1 MKFVLGFYSQVSHA
15 SPHPVFMRLITCI
28 LKPVLTYVH
37 NNRSCR
43 LSIACP
49 SAMIKYLGMHFPEI
63 NLLVSTLAKC
73 GSLELFTS
81 AYNNTILPLIPHKDR
96 SIAVDRTTTLIR
108 KTYGVR
114 ATTLWCYGQIWAP
127 SIVTMMKTIGL
138 ERLVISS
145 YDALGQKTSGR
156 SSFRMN
162 EIGRKIDVLQANDKF
177 SKAVSSYAQNEISLD
192 QLKQI
197 MREIVLNSDDENLTC
212 MINLDQ
218 LCQGASYHREDD
230 EELYTV
236 FTSLFSAAQSAGAD
250 IILARD
256 CDTECV
262 GYLANGWYGRDAYA
276 NGLASFND
284 LFSRSEDFRF
294 YLNRYLT
301 LAEFASE
308 SKKDRVLRRR
318 LQEMLST
325 LPSGSLFLCDT
336 QASCLSLNEHR
347 QYYKTLIDAE
357 NSLDE
362 AGVRLNCAD
371 VDDDGL
377 DEEFCYGRQ
386 ARALF
391 SLTGA
396 SVYEYSS
403 KELGLNIF
411 DTVPFWLKTFPET
424 RKKRSFIDSY
434 VINGRE
440 YLLGYRTYSLDSV
453 NKSRSEFCFSYQE
466 EDMNFSVEKHY
477 KLNNQNLYMSHTL
490 VNQGSEFLS
499 GEYSTVIYFTLPGAS
514 AFAYNEKREPLVGSA
529 LSGIKNVRFFD
540 SSRCLQLSFTSTDY
554 FSVSEE
560 NRYQSEVTSLGSQH
574 CTAECTK
581 SEYCYPYIEYEG
593 EMNVFTEQST
603 FRHHKRRSL

>member
-362 AGVRLNCAD
+362 AGLRLNCAD

-403 KELGLNIF
+403 RELGLNIF

-560 NRYQSEVTSLGSQH
+560 NRYQSEVTSLGSEQFYLY
-574 CTAECTK
+574 TK
-581 SEYCYPYIEYEG
+581 VKLTFKVSIAP
-593 EMNVFTEQST
+593 QSAQ
-603 FRHHKRRSL
+603 SLNIVTRISSTKEK

>member
-37 NNRSCR
+37 NNRGCR

-49 SAMIKYLGMHFPEI
+49 SAMIKYLGLHFPEI

-81 AYNNTILPLIPHKDR
+81 AYNNAILPLIPHKDR
-96 SIAVDRTTTLIR
+96 SSAVDRTTTLIR

-114 ATTLWCYGQIWAP
+114 ATTLWCYGQIWSP
-127 SIVTMMKTIGL
+127 SVVAMMKTIGL

-145 YDALGQKTSGR
+145 YDALGQKTDGKT
-156 SSFRMN
+156 SFRMN
-162 EIGRKIDVLQANDKF
+162 EIGRKIDVLHACDKF
-177 SKAVSSYAQNEISLD
+177 SKAVSSYAQNEITLD
-192 QLKQI
+192 QL
-197 MREIVLNSDDENLTC
+197 REMMSAIVLNSSSDSLTC
-212 MINLDQ
+212 MVNLDQ

-236 FTSLFSAAQSAGAD
+236 FTSLFDAAQSAGAD

-256 CDTECV
+256 CDIDVV
-262 GYLANGWYGRDAYA
+262 GYLPGGWYGRDAYA
-276 NGLASFND
+276 NGLVSFNE
-284 LFSRSEDFRF
+284 LFARSEDFRF

-301 LAEFASE
+301 LAEFSSN
-308 SKKDRVLRRR
+308 SKKDRVLRKR

-325 LPSGSLFLCDT
+325 LPCGSLFLCDT

-357 NSLDE
+357 NSLEE
-362 AGVRLNCAD
+362 AGARLNSAD
-371 VDDDGL
+371 VDDDGI
-377 DEEFCYGRQ
+377 DEEFCYGKQ

-403 KELGLNIF
+403 RELGLNIF
-411 DTVPFWLKTFPET
+411 DTIPFWMKSFPET
-424 RKKRSFIDSY
+424 RKKRSFTDSY

-440 YLLGYRTYSLDSV
+440 YFPGNSIYCLDSV
-453 NKSRSEFCFSYQE
+453 NKSRSEFCFSYQD
-466 EDMNFSVEKHY
+466 EDMDFSVEKHY
-477 KLNNQNLYMSHTL
+477 KLNNQNLYMSHTI
-490 VNQGSEFLS
+490 VNQSTEFLN

-514 AFAYNEKREPLVGSA
+514 AFAYNEKKEPLVGSA
-529 LSGIKNVRFFD
+529 LSGIKSVRFFD
-540 SSRCLQLSFTSTDY
+540 SSRCLHLSFTSTDY

-560 NRYQSEVTSLGSQH
+560 NRYQSEVTSLGSEQFYLY
-574 CTAECTK
+574 TK
-581 SEYCYPYIEYEG
+581 VKLTFKVSIAP
-593 EMNVFTEQST
+593 QSAQ
-603 FRHHKRRSL
+603 SLNIVTRISSTKEK

>member
-145 YDALGQKTSGR
+145 YDALGQKSSGR

-362 AGVRLNCAD
+362 AGLRLNCAD

-560 NRYQSEVTSLGSQH
+560 NRYQSEVTSLGSEQFYLY
-574 CTAECTK
+574 TK
-581 SEYCYPYIEYEG
+581 VKLTFKVSIAP
-593 EMNVFTEQST
+593 QSAQ
-603 FRHHKRRSL
+603 SLNIVTRISSTKEK

>member
-37 NNRSCR
+37 NNRGCR

-81 AYNNTILPLIPHKDR
+81 AYNNSILPLIPHKDR

-114 ATTLWCYGQIWAP
+114 ATTLWCYGQIWAS
-127 SIVTMMKTIGL
+127 SIVAMMKTIGL

-156 SSFRMN
+156 ASFRMN

-197 MREIVLNSDDENLTC
+197 MRDIVLNSDDENLTC

-236 FTSLFSAAQSAGAD
+236 FTSLFTAAQSAGAD

-256 CDTECV
+256 CDMDCV

-357 NSLDE
+357 NSLEE
-362 AGVRLNCAD
+362 AGLRLNCAD

-411 DTVPFWLKTFPET
+411 DTVPSWLKSFPET

-434 VINGRE
+434 VINGQE

-466 EDMNFSVEKHY
+466 ENMNFSVEKHY

-490 VNQGSEFLS
+490 VNHGSEFLS

-560 NRYQSEVTSLGSQH
+560 NRYQSEVTSLGSEQFYLY
-574 CTAECTK
+574 TRVKLTFKISIAPQSAQSLNIVTRISSTK
-581 SEYCYPYIEYEG
+581 E
-593 EMNVFTEQST
+593 
-603 FRHHKRRSL
+603 K

>member
-145 YDALGQKTSGR
+145 YDVLGQKTSGR

-362 AGVRLNCAD
+362 AGLRLNCAD

-560 NRYQSEVTSLGSQH
+560 NRYQSEVTSLGSEQFYLY
-574 CTAECTK
+574 TK
-581 SEYCYPYIEYEG
+581 VKLTFKVSIAP
-593 EMNVFTEQST
+593 QSAQ
-603 FRHHKRRSL
+603 SLNIVTRISSTKEK

>member
-197 MREIVLNSDDENLTC
+197 MSEIVLNSDDENLTC

-362 AGVRLNCAD
+362 AGLRLNCAD

-403 KELGLNIF
+403 RELGLNIF

-560 NRYQSEVTSLGSQH
+560 NRYQSEVTSLGSEQFYLY
-574 CTAECTK
+574 TK
-581 SEYCYPYIEYEG
+581 VKLTFKVSIAP
-593 EMNVFTEQST
+593 QSAQ
-603 FRHHKRRSL
+603 SLNIVTRISSTKEK

>member
-145 YDALGQKTSGR
+145 YDALGQKSSGR

-362 AGVRLNCAD
+362 AGLRLNCAD

-403 KELGLNIF
+403 RELGLNIF

-540 SSRCLQLSFTSTDY
+540 SSRCVIFSDQVKRFSMGNFAVYFPFKGIFFSDTALQANTH
-554 FSVSEE
+554 
-560 NRYQSEVTSLGSQH
+560 GSIQFPLPH
-574 CTAECTK
+574 
-581 SEYCYPYIEYEG
+581 PIP
-593 EMNVFTEQST
+593 Q
-603 FRHHKRRSL
+603 

>member
-362 AGVRLNCAD
+362 AGLRLNCAD

-386 ARALF
+386 ARALL

-396 SVYEYSS
+396 SVYE
-403 KELGLNIF
+403 
-411 DTVPFWLKTFPET
+411 
-424 RKKRSFIDSY
+424 
-434 VINGRE
+434 
-440 YLLGYRTYSLDSV
+440 
-453 NKSRSEFCFSYQE
+453 
-466 EDMNFSVEKHY
+466 
-477 KLNNQNLYMSHTL
+477 
-490 VNQGSEFLS
+490 
-499 GEYSTVIYFTLPGAS
+499 
-514 AFAYNEKREPLVGSA
+514 
-529 LSGIKNVRFFD
+529 
-540 SSRCLQLSFTSTDY
+540 
-554 FSVSEE
+554 
-560 NRYQSEVTSLGSQH
+560 
-574 CTAECTK
+574 
-581 SEYCYPYIEYEG
+581 
-593 EMNVFTEQST
+593 
-603 FRHHKRRSL
+603 

>member
-362 AGVRLNCAD
+362 AGLRLNCAD

-560 NRYQSEVTSLGSQH
+560 NRYQSEVTSLGSEQFYLY
-574 CTAECTK
+574 TK
-581 SEYCYPYIEYEG
+581 VKLTFKVSIAP
-593 EMNVFTEQST
+593 QSAQ
-603 FRHHKRRSL
+603 SLNIVTRISSTKEK

>member
-145 YDALGQKTSGR
+145 YDALGQKSSGR

-325 LPSGSLFLCDT
+325 LPCGSLFLCDT

-362 AGVRLNCAD
+362 AGLRLNCAD

-403 KELGLNIF
+403 RELGLNIF

-490 VNQGSEFLS
+490 VNHGSEFLS

-560 NRYQSEVTSLGSQH
+560 NRYQSEVTSLGSEQFYLY
-574 CTAECTK
+574 TK
-581 SEYCYPYIEYEG
+581 VKLTFKVSIAP
-593 EMNVFTEQST
+593 QSAQ
-603 FRHHKRRSL
+603 SLNIVTRISSTKEK

>member
-145 YDALGQKTSGR
+145 YDALGQKSSGR

-362 AGVRLNCAD
+362 AGLRLNCAD

-403 KELGLNIF
+403 RELGLNIF

-560 NRYQSEVTSLGSQH
+560 NRYQSEVTSLGSEQFYLY
-574 CTAECTK
+574 TK
-581 SEYCYPYIEYEG
+581 VKLTFKVSIAP
-593 EMNVFTEQST
+593 QSAQ
-603 FRHHKRRSL
+603 SLNIVTRISSTKEK

>member
-362 AGVRLNCAD
+362 AGLRLNCAD

-403 KELGLNIF
+403 RELGLNIF

-490 VNQGSEFLS
+490 VNHGSEFLS

-560 NRYQSEVTSLGSQH
+560 NRYQSEVTSLGSEQFYLY
-574 CTAECTK
+574 TK
-581 SEYCYPYIEYEG
+581 VKLTFKVSIAP
-593 EMNVFTEQST
+593 QSAQ
-603 FRHHKRRSL
+603 SLNIVTRISSTKEK

>member
-37 NNRSCR
+37 NNRGCR

-127 SIVTMMKTIGL
+127 SIVAMMKTIGL

-362 AGVRLNCAD
+362 AGLRLNCAD

-411 DTVPFWLKTFPET
+411 DTVPSWLKTFPET

-560 NRYQSEVTSLGSQH
+560 NRYQSEVTSLGSEQFYLY
-574 CTAECTK
+574 TK
-581 SEYCYPYIEYEG
+581 VKLTFKVSIAP
-593 EMNVFTEQST
+593 QSAQ
-603 FRHHKRRSL
+603 SLNIVTRISSTKEK

>member
-197 MREIVLNSDDENLTC
+197 MRKIVLNSDDENLTC

-560 NRYQSEVTSLGSQH
+560 NRYQSEVTSLGSEQFYLY
-574 CTAECTK
+574 TK
-581 SEYCYPYIEYEG
+581 VKLTFKVSIAP
-593 EMNVFTEQST
+593 QSAQ
-603 FRHHKRRSL
+603 SLNIVTRISSTKEK

>member
-145 YDALGQKTSGR
+145 YDALGQKSSGR

-325 LPSGSLFLCDT
+325 LPCGSLFLCDT

-362 AGVRLNCAD
+362 AGLRLNCAD
-371 VDDDGL
+371 VDDDGQ

-403 KELGLNIF
+403 RELGLNIF

-560 NRYQSEVTSLGSQH
+560 NRYQSEVTSLGSEQFYLY
-574 CTAECTK
+574 TK
-581 SEYCYPYIEYEG
+581 VKLTFKVSIAP
-593 EMNVFTEQST
+593 QSAQ
-603 FRHHKRRSL
+603 SLNIVTRISSTKEK

>member
-145 YDALGQKTSGR
+145 YDALGQKSSGR

-197 MREIVLNSDDENLTC
+197 MREIVLNSYDENLIC

-362 AGVRLNCAD
+362 AGLRLNCAD

-514 AFAYNEKREPLVGSA
+514 AFAYNEIREPLVGSA
-529 LSGIKNVRFFD
+529 FSGIKNVRFFD
-540 SSRCLQLSFTSTDY
+540 SFRCLQLSFISPDS
-554 FSVSEE
+554 FSVSWE
-560 NRYQSEVTSLGSQH
+560 NLYHSDVSTPGPAPFYLYTKVKLTFKVSIAPQSAQSLNIVTRISS
-574 CTAECTK
+574 TK
-581 SEYCYPYIEYEG
+581 E
-593 EMNVFTEQST
+593 
-603 FRHHKRRSL
+603 K

>member
-197 MREIVLNSDDENLTC
+197 MRKIVLNSDDENLTC

-294 YLNRYLT
+294 YMNRYLT

-477 KLNNQNLYMSHTL
+477 KLNNQNLYLSHTL
-490 VNQGSEFLS
+490 VNHGSEFLS

-560 NRYQSEVTSLGSQH
+560 NRYQSEVTSLGSEQFYLY
-574 CTAECTK
+574 TK
-581 SEYCYPYIEYEG
+581 VKLTFKVSIAP
-593 EMNVFTEQST
+593 QSAQ
-603 FRHHKRRSL
+603 SLNIVTRISSTKEK

>member
-325 LPSGSLFLCDT
+325 LPCGSLFLCDT

-362 AGVRLNCAD
+362 AGLRLNCAD

-403 KELGLNIF
+403 RELGLNIF

-560 NRYQSEVTSLGSQH
+560 NRYQSEVTSLGSEQFYLY
-574 CTAECTK
+574 TK
-581 SEYCYPYIEYEG
+581 VKLTFKVSIAP
-593 EMNVFTEQST
+593 QSAQ
-603 FRHHKRRSL
+603 SLNIVTRISSTKEK

>member
-325 LPSGSLFLCDT
+325 LPCGSLFLCDT

-490 VNQGSEFLS
+490 VNHGSEFLS

-560 NRYQSEVTSLGSQH
+560 NRYQSEVTSLGSEQFYLY
-574 CTAECTK
+574 TK
-581 SEYCYPYIEYEG
+581 VKLTFKVSIAP
-593 EMNVFTEQST
+593 QSAQ
-603 FRHHKRRSL
+603 SLNIVTRISSTKEK

>member
-37 NNRSCR
+37 NNRGCR

-127 SIVTMMKTIGL
+127 SIVAMMKTIGL

-325 LPSGSLFLCDT
+325 LPCGSLFLCDT

-362 AGVRLNCAD
+362 AGLRLNCAD

-411 DTVPFWLKTFPET
+411 DTVPSWLKTFPET

-477 KLNNQNLYMSHTL
+477 KLNNQNLYMSHIL

-560 NRYQSEVTSLGSQH
+560 NRYQSEVTSLGSEQFYLY
-574 CTAECTK
+574 TK
-581 SEYCYPYIEYEG
+581 VKLTFKVSIAP
-593 EMNVFTEQST
+593 QSAQ
-603 FRHHKRRSL
+603 SLNIVTRISSTKEK

>member
-325 LPSGSLFLCDT
+325 LPCGSLFLCDT

-362 AGVRLNCAD
+362 AGLRLNCAD

-403 KELGLNIF
+403 RELGLNIF

-490 VNQGSEFLS
+490 VNHGSEFLS

-560 NRYQSEVTSLGSQH
+560 NRYQSEVTSLGSEQFYLY
-574 CTAECTK
+574 TK
-581 SEYCYPYIEYEG
+581 VKLTFKVSIAP
-593 EMNVFTEQST
+593 QSAQ
-603 FRHHKRRSL
+603 SLNIVTRISSTKEK

>member
-145 YDALGQKTSGR
+145 YDALGQKSSGR

-325 LPSGSLFLCDT
+325 LPCGSLFLCDT

-362 AGVRLNCAD
+362 AGLRLNCAD

-403 KELGLNIF
+403 RELGLNIF

-560 NRYQSEVTSLGSQH
+560 NRYQSEVTSLGSEQFYLY
-574 CTAECTK
+574 TK
-581 SEYCYPYIEYEG
+581 VKLTFKVSIAP
-593 EMNVFTEQST
+593 QSAQ
-603 FRHHKRRSL
+603 SLNIVTRISSTKEK